1 MLPPRAL
8 DQLMSHFG
16 ITAPALPLTDIQL
29 DSRRVGPGSLFVA
42 IRGHQ
47 MDGRRFI
54 EQAVAQ
60 GATAVLF
67 EEDGEFVAPAT
78 SIPCFGL

>member
-1 MLPPRAL
+1 MSRAL
-8 DQLMSHFG
+8 DALLRPFG
-16 ITAPALPLTDIQL
+16 IQAPALSLTDIQL

-47 MDGRRFI
+47 VDGRRFI

-60 GATAVLF
+60 GAAAVVF
-67 EEDGEFVAPAT
+67 EEDGEFIAPAV
-78 SIPCFGL
+78 SVP